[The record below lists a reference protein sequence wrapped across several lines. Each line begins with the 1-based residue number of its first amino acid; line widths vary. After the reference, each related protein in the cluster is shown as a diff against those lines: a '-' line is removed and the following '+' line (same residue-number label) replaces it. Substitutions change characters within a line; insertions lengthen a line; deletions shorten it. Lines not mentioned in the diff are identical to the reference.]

1 MKPKNLFVFLVI
13 GAVILSACS
22 SPTPTPAPAA
32 TSMPTQKVEPSTATP
47 SAPSGKQISSNGT
60 GFTLPFALGT
70 DAIGSLIPEALA
82 DPNSPDPGHPAYLQ
96 FKLQGY
102 PVAAPDEYRIAQLQ
116 VFSASANV
124 FAMNG
129 DVTKLNAILAAPN
142 MQLTQES
149 VPQNY
154 LLMASNLKTLNSS
167 DGSVRGVRMVAIHGN
182 GLLPVANDG
191 QLVYQFHGLTSDG
204 KYYVLINLPITAPFL
219 QTNANGPV
227 PAGGVAVP
235 ADGTGF
241 PAYYQ
246 QVAGLL
252 NAAET
257 SGTLSPSIVLMD
269 ALVQSLK
276 INSTAVMLPAP
287 LPTSAA
293 PAEPTA
299 TSAPAAACD
308 SAQFITD
315 VTVPDGTAF
324 KPGEIFTKTW
334 RLKNTGTC
342 TWDGNYRVVADSGPG
357 MTQSPEYLLSTVS
370 SKSTVAPGE
379 TVDISIS
386 MQASGTAG
394 TYQTFW
400 RLQNGAG
407 VVVPVAGGSNG
418 KLFYV
423 QIQVKGD
430 GGSVGGNGKV
440 TSVAIRTVQEQ
451 GSGAVCTANTT
462 YFVYIDITS
471 DGPAT
476 AQYRIDATDNS
487 GQVPDGVFDSTG
499 SPEVYDML
507 TLTAAETKTVSL
519 HLVGPYSYPDKIT
532 IRVQVNDQPWQQA
545 QVSCQ

>member
-1 MKPKNLFVFLVI
+1 
-13 GAVILSACS
+13 
-22 SPTPTPAPAA
+22 
-32 TSMPTQKVEPSTATP
+32 
-47 SAPSGKQISSNGT
+47 
-60 GFTLPFALGT
+60 
-70 DAIGSLIPEALA
+70 
-82 DPNSPDPGHPAYLQ
+82 
-96 FKLQGY
+96 
-102 PVAAPDEYRIAQLQ
+102 
-116 VFSASANV
+116 
-124 FAMNG
+124 
-129 DVTKLNAILAAPN
+129 
-142 MQLTQES
+142 LTQES

-154 LLMASNLKTLNSS
+154 LLMASNLKALNSS

-191 QLVYQFHGLTSDG
+191 QLAYQFHGLTSDG

-219 QTNANGPV
+219 QANASA
-227 PAGGVAVP
+227 PAPAAGVAVP

-257 SGTLSPSIVLMD
+257 TGTLSPSIVLMD

-276 INSTAVMLPAP
+276 INSAAVMLPAP
-287 LPTSAA
+287 LPTLTA
-293 PAEPTA
+293 PAEPAA

-308 SAQFITD
+308 AAQFIAD

-324 KPGEIFTKTW
+324 KTGEIFTKTW
-334 RLKNTGTC
+334 QLKNIGTC

-357 MTQSPEYLLSTVS
+357 MTQSPEYLLSSVS

-407 VVVPVAGGSNG
+407 AVVPVAGGANG

-423 QIQVKGD
+423 QIKVKGD
-430 GGSVGGNGKV
+430 GGSTGDNGKV
-440 TSVAIRTVQEQ
+440 TSVAIRIVQEQ
-451 GSGAVCTANTT
+451 GSGAVCAAGTT
-462 YFVYIDITS
+462 YFVYVDITS
-471 DGPAT
+471 DGATT
-476 AQYRIDATDNS
+476 AQYRIDATDDS
-487 GQVPDGVFDSTG
+487 GQVADGVFDTSG
-499 SPEVYDML
+499 SSEVNGTL
-507 TLTAAETKTVSL
+507 TLNAAETKTVSL
-519 HLVGPYSYPDKIT
+519 RLAGPYSYPDKIT
-532 IRVQVNDQPWQQA
+532 IRAYINDLSPQHV